1 MPKVTDKYSRYK
13 ARTREIED
21 VLKIALKAEHLTQAA
36 AAKKIRMDQST
47 LSRKLRN
54 IDKFTLG
61 ELRTFA
67 EVAGLEIIIRGKRS
81 YEGEQLEG
89 KKKT

>member
-1 MPKVTDKYSRYK
+1 MPKLTDKYSRYK

-36 AAKKIRMDQST
+36 AKKIRMDQST
-47 LSRKLRN
+47 LSRKIRN
-54 IDKFTLG
+54 VDKFTLG
-61 ELRTFA
+61 ELREFA

-81 YEGEQLEG
+81 YEGEQLER
-89 KKKT
+89 KEKT

>member
-13 ARTREIED
+13 ARTIEIED

-36 AAKKIRMDQST
+36 AAKKICMDQST

-81 YEGEQLEG
+81 YEGELEG